1 MGETLTGRQAVN
13 LVVHHDVGQ
22 VDVAPHGVDEMVAAD
37 AVAVAIAAGADDFQF
52 VVAELDAGGH
62 GKGPAMQGVHAV
74 GVDIAR
80 QVRGAADAAD
90 DTDLM
95 RLQAEVEQRGLERG
109 EDGEIAAARTP
120 VGVDAAAVGFFG

>member
-1 MGETLTGRQAVN
+1 MCTKVI
-13 LVVHHDVGQ
+13 
-22 VDVAPHGVDEMVAAD
+22 AAN

-52 VVAELDAGGH
+52 VVRQLDAGGH
-62 GKGPAMQGVHAV
+62 SQGAAMQGVHAV
-74 GVDIAR
+74 GVDVAR

-120 VGVDAAAVGFFG
+120 VGMDAAPVGFFG